1 VIGIGRCHGRGR
13 GLWGG
18 KLVMMM
24 REGLFLGGFWGDGC
38 DVLLMLLF
46 AMMIWE
52 CRDCWLMPMVDRADG
67 LMEVWKENGD

>member
-1 VIGIGRCHGRGR
+1 
-13 GLWGG
+13 
-18 KLVMMM
+18 MMM